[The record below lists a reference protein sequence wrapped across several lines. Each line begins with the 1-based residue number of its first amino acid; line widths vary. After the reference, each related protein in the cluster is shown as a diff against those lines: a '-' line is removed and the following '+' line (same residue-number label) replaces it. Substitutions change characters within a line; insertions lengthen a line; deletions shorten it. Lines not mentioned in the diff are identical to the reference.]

1 MLKNAVYVLAAL
13 GLIFALIIASLAW
26 DVATGKTSAEKEP
39 TWAQQ
44 MDGVNKICDAF
55 VATPEGLSCHL
66 AAGDKTIKATLLR
79 YPVGGTDAWCSGYQ
93 TIIRRAGISL
103 PGWTLQTYVDGTPA
117 PVISCLL

>member
-1 MLKNAVYVLAAL
+1 MLKNLVYVLAAL

-26 DVATGKTSAEKEP
+26 NVATGKTSAESEP

-66 AAGDKTIKATLLR
+66 AAGAKTIKATMLK
-79 YPVGGTDAWCSGYQ
+79 YPAGDDWCTGYQ
-93 TIIRRAGISL
+93 TIIRRAGIQL
-103 PGWTLQTYVDGTPA
+103 PGWTIDTYVDGMQT
-117 PVISCLL
+117 PVISCQL